1 MRPRSTIQD
10 AILGFLRN
18 AINKHKLITPMQKC
32 ITLPS
37 PTGAIHMDWDNARIF
52 LAIQRV
58 GTLRGAAEQLQIDQ
72 ATVGRRLAAME
83 KSLGARLFL
92 RTPAGYVATPAGE
105 LAISTIEKM
114 EQAADQLQRQMQGI
128 DERLCGVVRVAA
140 TDTMAKHVLM
150 PAMQQLAAEHPAIRV
165 VLTTSTQ
172 VSNLTRR
179 EADLAVR
186 SLRPTSPDLISRHL
200 KRLAVG
206 LYASKAYLERHGVPQ
221 PGSALAGHDVVMYQ
235 RAIYTSQIETICGES
250 TANARVAMEVSSG
263 LMLMEAVAA
272 GLGIGELPTYKADT
286 MPQLV
291 RLWPDRS
298 EPYDMW
304 LVLHDDL
311 NRTARVRAVAD
322 AIVAAYDKLE
332 TA

>member
-1 MRPRSTIQD
+1 
-10 AILGFLRN
+10 
-18 AINKHKLITPMQKC
+18 
-32 ITLPS
+32 
-37 PTGAIHMDWDNARIF
+37 MDWDNARIF
-52 LAIQRV
+52 LAIQRA
-58 GTLRGAAEQLQIDQ
+58 GTLRGAADQLQIDQ
-72 ATVGRRLAAME
+72 ATVGRRLNAME

-92 RTPAGYVATPAGE
+92 RTPAGYVPTTAGE
-105 LAISTIEKM
+105 LAIAAVEKM

-140 TDTMAKHVLM
+140 TDTMAKHVLI
-150 PAMQQLAAEHPAIRV
+150 PAMQQLAMEHPAIRV

-206 LYASKAYLERHGVPQ
+206 LYASKSYVQQRGIPQ
-221 PGSALAGHDVVMYQ
+221 PGTALQGHDVVIYQ
-235 RAIYTSQIETICGES
+235 RAIHVSQIEDICGES
-250 TANARVAMEVSSG
+250 VANARVAMEVSSG
-263 LMLMEAVAA
+263 LMLIEAVAA
-272 GLGIGELPTYKADT
+272 GLGIGELPTHMGDAV
-286 MPQLV
+286 PQLV
-291 RLWPDRS
+291 RLWPERFQ
-298 EPYDMW
+298 PYDMW

-322 AIVAAYDKLE
+322 AIVTAYDKLAAPE
-332 TA
+332 STKSTKST

>member
-1 MRPRSTIQD
+1 
-10 AILGFLRN
+10 
-18 AINKHKLITPMQKC
+18 
-32 ITLPS
+32 
-37 PTGAIHMDWDNARIF
+37 MDWDNARIF
-52 LAIQRV
+52 LAIQRA

-72 ATVGRRLAAME
+72 ATVGRRLNAME

-92 RTPAGYVATPAGE
+92 RTPSGYVATPAGE
-105 LAISTIEKM
+105 LAVTAIEKM

-150 PAMQQLAAEHPAIRV
+150 PAMQRLASDHPAIRV

-186 SLRPTSPDLISRHL
+186 SLRPTNPDLISRHL

-206 LYASKAYLERHGVPQ
+206 LYASRAYLKRCGMPVS
-221 PGSALAGHDVVMYQ
+221 GSALAGHDVVIYQ
-235 RAIYTSQIETICGES
+235 RAVSAAQTDAICGES
-250 TANARVAMEVSSG
+250 IANARVAMEVSSG
-263 LMLMEAVAA
+263 LMLIEAVSA
-272 GLGIGELPTYKADT
+272 GLGIGALPTHMGNAV
-286 MPQLV
+286 PQLV
-291 RLWPDRS
+291 RIWPERQ

-322 AIVAAYDKLE
+322 AIIAAYDHLE
-332 TA
+332 AA

>member
-1 MRPRSTIQD
+1 
-10 AILGFLRN
+10 
-18 AINKHKLITPMQKC
+18 
-32 ITLPS
+32 
-37 PTGAIHMDWDNARIF
+37 MDWDNARIF
-52 LAIQRV
+52 LAIQRA

-72 ATVGRRLAAME
+72 ATVGRRLNAME

-92 RTPAGYVATPAGE
+92 RTPAGYVATTAGE
-105 LAISTIEKM
+105 LAIAAVEKM

-140 TDTMAKHVLM
+140 TDTMAKHVLI
-150 PAMQQLAAEHPAIRV
+150 PAMQQLAMEHPAIRV

-206 LYASKAYLERHGVPQ
+206 LYAAKSYVQQRGIPQ
-221 PGSALAGHDVVMYQ
+221 AGTGLQGHDVVIYQ
-235 RAIYTSQIETICGES
+235 RAIYASQIEAICGES
-250 TANARVAMEVSSG
+250 VANARVAMEVSSG
-263 LMLMEAVAA
+263 LMLIEAVAA
-272 GLGIGELPTYKADT
+272 GMGIGELPTHMAEAL
-286 MPQLV
+286 PNLV
-291 RLWPDRS
+291 RLWPERCQ
-298 EPYDMW
+298 PYDMW

-322 AIVAAYDKLE
+322 AIVSAYDRLTVPQAAE
-332 TA
+332 A

>member
-1 MRPRSTIQD
+1 
-10 AILGFLRN
+10 
-18 AINKHKLITPMQKC
+18 
-32 ITLPS
+32 
-37 PTGAIHMDWDNARIF
+37 MDWDNARIF
-52 LAIQRV
+52 LAIQRA

-72 ATVGRRLAAME
+72 ATVGRRLTAME

-92 RTPAGYVATPAGE
+92 RTPSGYVTTPAGE
-105 LAISTIEKM
+105 LAIGTIEKM

-128 DERLCGVVRVAA
+128 DERLCGIVRVAA

-150 PAMQQLAAEHPAIRV
+150 PAMQQLYADHPNIRV

-186 SLRPTSPDLISRHL
+186 SLRPTNPDLISRHL
-200 KRLAVG
+200 KRLAMG
-206 LYASKAYLERHGVPQ
+206 LYASRAYLERRGMPH
-221 PGSALAGHDVVMYQ
+221 PGTALAGHEVVVYQ
-235 RAIYTSQIETICGES
+235 RAVSASQIDSLCGES
-250 TANARVAMEVSSG
+250 LANARVAMEVNSG
-263 LMLMEAVAA
+263 LMLIEAVAA
-272 GLGIGELPTYKADT
+272 GLGIGGLPTHMGDAES
-286 MPQLV
+286 QLV
-291 RLWPDRS
+291 RVWPQRS

-322 AIVAAYDKLE
+322 AIVAAYAQLS
-332 TA
+332 ANPS